1 MEDAVTESGCR
12 LRADEWELLSKVA
25 TDRKMKSDWSRLSVE
40 WHNVARRLALDQ
52 GDLIVDK
59 HDDFGLVV
67 SFAK

>member
-1 MEDAVTESGCR
+1 MEDAGTESDCR
-12 LRADEWELLSKVA
+12 LRAECELLSKVA